1 VQAKVYRCLLDIASG
16 LAFLHQ
22 KGILH
27 GDLKLGNILLKST
40 TSDIRGTCRGLPSL
54 VSDRATTSS
63 IVLAVQHG
71 RMHDRCTDICLE
83 QASPARSATLA

>member
-1 VQAKVYRCLLDIASG
+1 MYRCLLDIASG

-40 TSDIRGTCRGLPSL
+40 ASDVRGAFSGVLTTVLETWTMPAQPVVFWPSS
-54 VSDRATTSS
+54 VA
-63 IVLAVQHG
+63 
-71 RMHDRCTDICLE
+71 
-83 QASPARSATLA
+83 P